1 MAVTKYFPGV
11 DTVSP
16 SKTGGSF
23 SGSITS
29 VARFFILWVKS
40 CGDYYAAA
48 AAYERLRKLSDAE
61 LRRRGL
67 SRDTL
72 AQDVFHS
79 YDRTARS

>member
-16 SKTGGSF
+16 SKTAASF
-23 SGSITS
+23 SGSIKS
-29 VARFFILWVKS
+29 VAHFFISWVKS
-40 CGDYYAAA
+40 CRDYYAAA
-48 AAYERLRKLSDAE
+48 ATYERLRKLSNAE

-72 AQDVFHS
+72 AQDLVQS
-79 YDRTARS
+79 YDRTACS